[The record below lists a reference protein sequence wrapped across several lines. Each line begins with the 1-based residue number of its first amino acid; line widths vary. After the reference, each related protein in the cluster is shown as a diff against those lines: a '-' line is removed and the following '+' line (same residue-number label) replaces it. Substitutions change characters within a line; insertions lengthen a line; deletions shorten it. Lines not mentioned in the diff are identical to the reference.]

1 MPDIPE
7 ANGEIQTI
15 ELVNEKTGEEESY
28 VVHDVVEIEGETYY
42 VLQAEADEEQVLILR
57 REGESLVTL
66 DDEEHD
72 RVVEQ
77 LEAFEPMAS
86 AVRERCAVTF
96 SYRTP
101 EDDADLKNTT
111 LEVVLPESVEL
122 SDVEPG
128 LPALPP
134 TELAGRVDHER
145 VRESPGCDVH
155 RF

>member
-1 MPDIPE
+1 MPEIPE

-42 VLQAEADEEQVLILR
+42 VLQAEADEDRVLILR

-77 LEAFEPMAS
+77 LEEFE
-86 AVRERCAVTF
+86 
-96 SYRTP
+96 
-101 EDDADLKNTT
+101 EDEGDEDGG
-111 LEVVLPESVEL
+111 VE
-122 SDVEPG
+122 D
-128 LPALPP
+128 
-134 TELAGRVDHER
+134 
-145 VRESPGCDVH
+145 
-155 RF
+155 

>member
-1 MPDIPE
+1 MPEIPD

-77 LEAFEPMAS
+77 LEAFED
-86 AVRERCAVTF
+86 
-96 SYRTP
+96 
-101 EDDADLKNTT
+101 ED
-111 LEVVLPESVEL
+111 EL
-122 SDVEPG
+122 GEDGGAEG
-128 LPALPP
+128 
-134 TELAGRVDHER
+134 
-145 VRESPGCDVH
+145 
-155 RF
+155 

>member
-1 MPDIPE
+1 MPEIPE

-42 VLQAEADEEQVLILR
+42 VLQAEADEDRVLILR

-77 LEAFEPMAS
+77 LEAFEEDDEPDEDGGP
-86 AVRERCAVTF
+86 ERCAT
-96 SYRTP
+96 R
-101 EDDADLKNTT
+101 
-111 LEVVLPESVEL
+111 
-122 SDVEPG
+122 
-128 LPALPP
+128 
-134 TELAGRVDHER
+134 AG
-145 VRESPGCDVH
+145 
-155 RF
+155 